1 LAEVKV
7 TVRFFTTLREIV
19 GKGEEKYEVKVT
31 DLTVGELLKQLEEKY
46 GKPFQEYVYDEKGE
60 VKSYLQLLVNGRSIT
75 TLQGMET
82 KLKEGDTLAIIPP
95 VGGG

>member
-1 LAEVKV
+1 MKV

-19 GKGEEKYEVKVT
+19 GKGEEKFILDPS
-31 DLTVGELLKQLEEKY
+31 DLTVGELLKFLEEKY
-46 GKPFQEYVYDEKGE
+46 GKPFQEYVYDKKGE
-60 VKSYLQLLVNGRSIT
+60 VKSYLQFLVNGRSIT

>member
-1 LAEVKV
+1 VKV

-31 DLTVGELLKQLEEKY
+31 DLTVSELLKRLEEKY

-60 VKSYLQLLVNGRSIT
+60 VKGYLQLLVNGRSIT
-75 TLQGMET
+75 TLQGMGT